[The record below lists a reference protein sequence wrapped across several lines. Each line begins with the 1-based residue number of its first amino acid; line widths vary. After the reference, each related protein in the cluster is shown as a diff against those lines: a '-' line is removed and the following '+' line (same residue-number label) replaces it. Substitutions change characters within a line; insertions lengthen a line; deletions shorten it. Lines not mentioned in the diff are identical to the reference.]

1 MKKCY
6 SCSKKFPDQA
16 MRKMVNVIGRKAY
29 PASICPACLSVVINN
44 PNYYDLME
52 EEVTPAKKK

>member
-6 SCSKKFPDQA
+6 SCSKKYPDQA
-16 MRKMVNVIGRKAY
+16 LRKMVHIVGKKAY
-29 PASICPACLSVVINN
+29 PASICPACLSVIINN

-52 EEVTPAKKK
+52 ENDAPPKKK